1 MKHSTRRRDI
11 QKLFFAASAMALA
24 MATAFAQP
32 APATPAVADVCVY
45 GGTASGVMA
54 AVAAKREGKSVIIVE
69 PARALGG
76 MIGGGIQVNQDT
88 RHPGDIGG
96 LTRLMMEKD
105 IEIGGEPHENQPK
118 FREALAELVKKH
130 GITVLYHH
138 RLGTIAKTGTKIEKL
153 FLDYAPVEPD
163 GCPAAKTQKT
173 GAFQVEAA
181 VFIDASYEGDL
192 MALARVPY
200 AVGREGR
207 SEFNESLAG
216 QRNLKKFD
224 LSPYVIP
231 GDSKSGLLPM
241 IDPEPFVEGGASRH
255 IMAYNF
261 RPRWVPAGQ
270 GAKVGAPSH
279 YDPANYELVLRA
291 LRSHP
296 EYVGWP
302 SANYARGSL
311 ISGGIPGRQSDYPDG
326 TWEVRSKIWR
336 EWIDHVKIMH
346 QLTGSTQELK
356 KGEYPDSVN
365 DFPDQLYVRL
375 GRRMRG
381 EYVITQHDL
390 MLQTDVE
397 DSIGLGYGW
406 VGWTDIYPTRI
417 IATADGKVA
426 TEGESNATITPGPY
440 RISYRAMVPKAQSCT
455 NLIVPVCASST
466 HIAMSSIRMEGTWM
480 LMGESAGIA
489 AAQSLNEKVA
499 VQKIDQGKYRARLR
513 QVGQILEWDGT
524 GYGGGASAWWNKHPE
539 DYQRHPV
546 ATLRKGPREESE
558 FVKRVEADQRG
569 KRGKAVE

>member
-1 MKHSTRRRDI
+1 MRNS
-11 QKLFFAASAMALA
+11 LFPAVLA
-24 MATAFAQP
+24 GILFPVAVLAQP
-32 APATPAVADVCVY
+32 QSVNPAVADVCVY

-96 LTRLMMEKD
+96 LTRMMMEKD
-105 IEIGGEPHENQPK
+105 IEIGGGRHENQPQ
-118 FREALAELVKKH
+118 FRAALAGLVREH

-138 RLGTIAKTGTKIEKL
+138 RLGTIAKTGRNIGKL

-163 GCPAAKTQKT
+163 GCPAARAQKT
-173 GAFQVEAA
+173 GAFQVVAA

-192 MALARVPY
+192 MALAGVPY

-207 SEFNESLAG
+207 TEFNESLAG
-216 QRNLKKFD
+216 QRNLKTFD
-224 LSPYVIP
+224 LSPYVTP
-231 GDSKSGLLPM
+231 EDPKSGLLPM
-241 IDPEPFVEGGASRH
+241 IDAEPFVEGGTSRH

-261 RPRWVPAGQ
+261 RPLWVPAGE
-270 GAKVGAPSH
+270 GAKVGEPTH
-279 YDPANYELVLRA
+279 YDPAKYELVLRA
-291 LRSHP
+291 LRTHP
-296 EYVGWP
+296 EYIGWP
-302 SANYARGSL
+302 SFNYERGTL

-326 TWEVRSKIWR
+326 TWAERSKIWR

-346 QLTGSTQELK
+346 QLTGSTKELK
-356 KGEYPDSVN
+356 KGEYPESVN

-381 EYVITQHDL
+381 DYVITQHDL

-417 IATADGKVA
+417 IATPDGKVA
-426 TEGESNATITPGPY
+426 TEGESHEMITPGPY
-440 RISYRAMVPKAQSCT
+440 RVSYRAIVPKAQSCT
-455 NLIVPVCASST
+455 NLLVPVCASST

-489 AAQSLNEKVA
+489 AAQSLNEKVP
-499 VQKIDQGKYRARLR
+499 VQKIDQRKYRARLL
-513 QVGQILEWDGT
+513 QVGQILAWDGT
-524 GYGGGASAWWNKHPE
+524 GYGGGDSAWWNKNPD
-539 DYQRHPV
+539 DYRRHPV
-546 ATLRKGPREESE
+546 ASLAKGPREPSE
-558 FVKRVEADQRG
+558 FVKRVEADQRPKISPG
-569 KRGKAVE
+569 VR